1 MALLLLAEQGE
12 CYDSLWNETQRMLNS
27 VQYSWPPMTR
37 TSRQLKPKP
46 PISPGFPSYIYCYF
60 TRGNSNLPLT
70 RSTKHSVTPIFF
82 KATVSILYVI
92 PVQIQCP
99 SLYTNQALLV
109 NSFSRISI
117 YISCC
122 PWREV
127 RMLLAFPLHPFAYFL
142 TLAYLPRTPDNSN
155 FFDFPRRFELSR
167 VDCNCFITHSRKFFS
182 SWKAY
187 LLEGFVQNFDI
198 PFLGMVSREM
208 FFFFKDSSP

>member
-1 MALLLLAEQGE
+1 
-12 CYDSLWNETQRMLNS
+12 
-27 VQYSWPPMTR
+27 MTIR
-37 TSRQLKPKP
+37 KQ
-46 PISPGFPSYIYCYF
+46 
-60 TRGNSNLPLT
+60 
-70 RSTKHSVTPIFF
+70 KHSVTPIFF

-142 TLAYLPRTPDNSN
+142 TLGYLPRTTDNSN
-155 FFDFPRRFELSR
+155 FSDFPRRFELSGI
-167 VDCNCFITHSRKFFS
+167 DCSFFQEFRWEGEGVGVKREGGRTLLSSLFTIWVWLRYQFGNSTYLRILIVLYFFLPFIH
-182 SWKAY
+182 
-187 LLEGFVQNFDI
+187 
-198 PFLGMVSREM
+198 PEM
-208 FFFFKDSSP
+208 ITTE